1 MKTHPG
7 QMVMA
12 VILALAVWPVVPTAA
27 ENTVKV
33 AVVLAR
39 TGPATISD
47 QTGWLAAR
55 MAVDDIN
62 LKGGVLGHRLELVSI
77 DTHSTPI
84 GAMKAAKTALRSRV
98 SAVIGAGWSSQSLS
112 MAKILQEAGVPMIT
126 PSATHPEVTRIGN
139 YIFRVCFTDTFQGK
153 ALAKFAYNDL
163 SAISAVVLRN
173 VSESYSMDL
182 AQHFKATYRQLGGK
196 VLWQGDY
203 KTATADFTALLET
216 VNDLRPQVVF
226 IPGYEPD
233 SGKLIRQAGKLGV
246 KARYLGGDG
255 WGREILNL
263 AGRAA
268 SDSYYLTHWHPEMP
282 TPGSRELVKAFRK
295 RYPKADYS
303 SLMLPLTF
311 DAFRLL
317 ADAMRR
323 AGTLDREQIRNAL
336 ARTLNFQGIAGPISF
351 DANGD
356 PVSRTASILKI
367 DGENILFYK
376 TISFP

>member
-1 MKTHPG
+1 MIPVFILLLC
-7 QMVMA
+7 MCPA
-12 VILALAVWPVVPTAA
+12 VPAAA
-27 ENTVKV
+27 EDTVKV

-47 QTGWLAAR
+47 QTGWFAAR

-62 LKGGVLGHRLELVSI
+62 QEGGVLGHLLELIPI
-77 DTHSTPI
+77 DTGSTPI
-84 GAMKAAKTALRSRV
+84 GAMQAAKTAVRSQV
-98 SAVIGAGWSSQSLS
+98 IAVIGAGWSSQSLS
-112 MAKILQEAGVPMIT
+112 MARVLQEAGVPMIT
-126 PSATHPEVTRIGN
+126 PSATHPEVTRVGDH
-139 YIFRVCFTDTFQGK
+139 IFRVCFTDTFQGR
-153 ALAKFAYNDL
+153 ALAKFAFNDL
-163 SAISAVVLRN
+163 SAISTVVLRN

-182 AQHFKATYRQLGGK
+182 AKHFTATYRQLGGK

-203 KTATADFTALLET
+203 KTATADFTSLLKT

-255 WGREILNL
+255 WGRETLNL
-263 AGRAA
+263 AGKAA

-282 TPGSRELVKAFRK
+282 TTGSRELVKTFRK
-295 RYPKADYS
+295 RYPNADHS

-311 DAFRLL
+311 DALRLL
-317 ADAMRR
+317 ADAVRR
-323 AGTLDREQIRNAL
+323 AGTLDRENIRQAL
-336 ARTLNFQGIAGPISF
+336 ARTQNFQGVTGPITF
-351 DANGD
+351 DASGD

-367 DGENILFYK
+367 DGENIFFYK